1 MDLLKLTKA
10 SSNIVLAVSSHYIID
25 VMAQLISITQIPS
38 TFEELIL
45 KFLKCIPKYNANVHL
60 VAD

>member
-25 VMAQLISITQIPS
+25 VMAQLISITQIP